1 MIKVRDNHTFAQ
13 IFMVK
18 RIIWLVLIFVSANL
32 PAQYR
37 LSGTVKDAKTG
48 QALPGVTGY
57 ALINLWGGAEFYG
70 GKTKF
75 LLSLSV
81 RNLTNRTYIPHLSVL
96 REDGIPEPG
105 RNVIFSVKIDF

>member
-1 MIKVRDNHTFAQ
+1 MIKVRDNHTVAQ
-13 IFMVK
+13 FFMMK
-18 RIIWLVLIFVSANL
+18 RIIWLVLIFVSAKL

-37 LSGTVKDAKTG
+37 LSGTVKDAKTR
-48 QALPGVTGY
+48 QTMPGVTVY

-81 RNLTNRTYIPHLSVL
+81 RNLTNRTYISHFSVL

-105 RNVIFSVKIDF
+105 RNITYH